1 MIDPEL
7 DYTIP
12 NRPLVFAWVLC
23 AVVTSLAGVW
33 FYSLLAMLLVLG
45 VSLLW
50 VNLYST
56 ILHYALD
63 AEEFTHFPIVG
74 PAFVT
79 FQSHHFPRWIN
90 TIHRKPVYDLLGE
103 LNPLAVI
110 NIVAPLVL
118 LRFRYREVFAA
129 WGIFMLVGCY
139 AMLCHRWAH
148 TPPARKPGF
157 AKFLQRARL
166 ALSPEQHWKHHAL
179 AASPMGK
186 FVPNFDLSFGWSNPL
201 FNRVLKV
208 VPSPRLWLAFIFI
221 TTMTQVSG
229 LTLFLHW
236 LRK

>member
-12 NRPLVFAWVLC
+12 NRPLVWTWVGC
-23 AVVTSLAGVW
+23 AVITCLAGIW
-33 FYSLLAMLLVLG
+33 LYSLPVMLL
-45 VSLLW
+45 LLAVTLVW

-56 ILHYALD
+56 IMHYALD
-63 AEEFTHFPIVG
+63 AEEFTKFPVVG
-74 PAFVT
+74 EAFVT

-118 LRFRYREVFAA
+118 LQFRYREVFAA
-129 WGIFMLVGCY
+129 WGMLMLVGGY

-148 TPPARKPGF
+148 TPPDRKSRIVR
-157 AKFLQRARL
+157 FLQRAHL
-166 ALSPEQHWKHHAL
+166 ALSPTQHWKHHAL

-201 FNRVLKV
+201 FNRVLRV
-208 VPSPRLWLAFIFI
+208 IPSPRFWLAFIFV
-221 TTMTQVSG
+221 TTLTQVSA
-229 LTLFLHW
+229 LTIFLHW
-236 LRK
+236 LRR